1 MKWESLMAGCN
12 PKFLFLSASLTLLAC
27 GTMPAAAAS
36 CEDLAHLALPDTTIT
51 LAQSVAAGGF
61 TPPVPSWARRYMQ
74 PKAIP
79 VAFCRVTGEIRPT
92 ADSNIR
98 FELWLPASNW
108 SGRYES
114 VGNGGFAG
122 SIRYDSMLN
131 PLLGGS
137 VVASTDDGH
146 DGPAIGP
153 TSADWA
159 FGHPEKIIDHGYRA
173 VHLTAVAA
181 KAITAAFYG
190 RQPTHSYFVGCS
202 KGGQEGFMEA
212 QRYPKDFD
220 GIVSGAAANQWTD
233 LFSSFMWTENLNL
246 TNREG
251 YLSPDDL
258 AKIGT
263 AVTAACETPGTAKNG
278 FISDPLRCEVK
289 SSALGLSPA
298 KLKTYEAIHGGP
310 KDKSGRQTYP
320 GQAYGSE
327 SPGWTDTI
335 SADNFEAAETEAQM
349 SMYGGN
355 FFRNFVYQD
364 HNWSFHGFDLD
375 KGRADAERVVGKIMN
390 ADDASFAGFKAHGG
404 KFIQYAGMTDSIVTP
419 LSSVR
424 WYRSVVAAQGKA
436 SDPATLARVQQFYRL
451 FLAPGG
457 GPCGGGAGPNQF
469 GQAGGAGDADHDMVV
484 ALEQWVEKGVA
495 PARIVATKYLSDDK
509 TKGVAMTRPLC
520 PFPQVAKYKG
530 SGDLA
535 DAANF
540 ACSVD

>member
-1 MKWESLMAGCN
+1 MAGCN
-12 PKFLFLSASLTLLAC
+12 PRFLFLSASFTLLAC

-61 TPPVPSWARRYMQ
+61 TPPVPSWARRFMQ

-79 VAFCRVTGEIRPT
+79 AAFCRVTGEIRPT
-92 ADSNIR
+92 PDSDIK
-98 FELWLPASNW
+98 FEVWLPPSNW

-131 PLLGGS
+131 PLLAGS

-153 TSADWA
+153 TGADWA
-159 FGHPEKIIDHGYRA
+159 LGHPEKITDYGYRA

-190 RQPTHSYFVGCS
+190 RRPTHSYFVGCS
-202 KGGQEGFMEA
+202 KGGQEGFMES
-212 QRYPKDFD
+212 QRYPEDFD
-220 GIVSGAAANQWTD
+220 GIVSGAAANEWTN

-246 TNREG
+246 ANQAG
-251 YLSPDDL
+251 YLSVEDL
-258 AKIGT
+258 KKIGN
-263 AVTAACETPGTAKNG
+263 AVTAACAAPGDARLG
-278 FISDPLRCEVK
+278 FISDPLRCQVAP
-289 SSALGLSPA
+289 SSIGLTSA
-298 KLKTYEAIHGGP
+298 KLRTFESIHQGP
-310 KDKSGRQTYP
+310 KDRSGRQVYP
-320 GQAYGSE
+320 GQPFGGEAADWNE
-327 SPGWTDTI
+327 TV
-335 SADNFEAAETEAQM
+335 SATSFEAAETEAQM
-349 SMYGGN
+349 SMYGAD

-364 HNWSFHGFDLD
+364 RNWSFHGFDLD
-375 KGRADAERVVGKIMN
+375 KGLADAERAVGKVMN
-390 ADDASFAGFKAHGG
+390 ADDVTFKAFKARGG
-404 KFIQYAGMTDSIVTP
+404 KFIQYAGLTDSIVTP

-424 WYRSVVAAQGKA
+424 RYQAVVAAQGNK
-436 SDPATLARVQQFYRL
+436 SDPATLAKTQEFYRL
-451 FLAPGG
+451 FLAPGVG
-457 GPCGGGAGPNQF
+457 HCGGGAGPNQF
-469 GQAGGAGDADHDMVV
+469 GQAGGVGDAEHDMVA

-495 PARIVATKYLSDDK
+495 PARIIATKYMSDDK
-509 TKGVAMTRPLC
+509 TKGVAITRPLC

-530 SGDLA
+530 SGEVT

-540 ACSVD
+540 SCAAK

>member
-1 MKWESLMAGCN
+1 MIGCN
-12 PKFLFLSASLTLLAC
+12 PRFLLLSASFTLLAC
-27 GTMPAAAAS
+27 RTMPAAAAT

-51 LAQSVAAGGF
+51 LAQSVAAGAF
-61 TPPVPSWARRYMQ
+61 TAPVPSWARRFMQ

-92 ADSNIR
+92 QDSDIK
-98 FELWLPASNW
+98 FEVWLPPSGW

-131 PLLGGS
+131 PLLAGS

-159 FGHPEKIIDHGYRA
+159 LGHPEKIVDHGYRA

-190 RQPTHSYFVGCS
+190 RRPTHSYFVGCS
-202 KGGQEGFMEA
+202 KGGQEAFMES
-212 QRYPKDFD
+212 QRYPEDFD
-220 GIVSGAAANQWTD
+220 GIISGAAANEWTN

-246 TNREG
+246 ANQAA
-251 YLSPDDL
+251 YLSVEDL
-258 AKIGT
+258 KKIGN
-263 AVTAACETPGTAKNG
+263 AVTASCAAPGDAQLG
-278 FISDPLRCEVK
+278 FISDPLRCQVAPP
-289 SSALGLSPA
+289 SIGLTSA
-298 KLKTYEAIHGGP
+298 KLQTFESIHQGP
-310 KDKSGRQTYP
+310 KDRSGRQVYP
-320 GQAYGSE
+320 GQAYGGE
-327 SPGWTDTI
+327 GAGWNETV
-335 SADNFEAAETEAQM
+335 SATSFEAAETEAQM
-349 SMYGGN
+349 SMYGAN
-355 FFRNFVYQD
+355 YYRNFVYQD
-364 HNWSFHGFDLD
+364 RNWSFHGFDLD

-390 ADDASFAGFKAHGG
+390 ADDVTFKAFKARGG
-404 KFIQYAGMTDSIVTP
+404 KFIQYAGLTDSIVTP

-424 WYRSVVAAQGKA
+424 YYQAVVAAQGNK
-436 SDPATLARVQQFYRL
+436 SDPATLAKTQEFYRL
-451 FLAPGG
+451 FLAPGVG
-457 GPCGGGAGPNQF
+457 HCGGGAGPNQF
-469 GQAGGAGDADHDMVV
+469 GQAGGVGDAEHDMVV

-495 PARIVATKYLSDDK
+495 PARIIATKYISDDK
-509 TKGVAMTRPLC
+509 TKGVAITRPLC

-530 SGDLA
+530 TGEVT

-540 ACSVD
+540 SCAAE